1 MEYTLITGASG
12 GIGLA
17 FAAICAR
24 NKQNLI
30 LVARNE
36 AKLRAIKTDLEQKY
50 LTHVEILTA
59 DLSKVDAAQAL
70 YDATTA
76 AGYTVSAL
84 VNSAGCG
91 DHAAFL
97 DSDWRRQYEMVQ
109 LNVTAMMQ
117 LTHLYGNDM
126 RKNGH
131 GRILNLSSVAAFSA
145 GPYMSIYYA
154 TKGFVLSF
162 SLAVAEELKGTGVT
176 VTAICPGP
184 TSTGF
189 ESAANMN
196 GSKMFTFFKPQ
207 SAKAVAKCA
216 FQAMMKGKPV
226 EYHSAATK
234 VMNVGSRL
242 VTRASAASFA
252 KKINQKPER
261 SN

>member
-12 GIGLA
+12 GIGLELA
-17 FAAICAR
+17 TICAK

-36 AKLRAIKTDLEQKY
+36 SKLRAIKTELEQKY
-50 LTHVEILTA
+50 LTHVEVLTA
-59 DLSKVDAAQAL
+59 DLSKVDAAQEL
-70 YDATTA
+70 YDTTTA

-84 VNSAGCG
+84 VNNAGYG

-97 DSDWRRQYEMVQ
+97 DSDWQRQYEMVQ

-126 RKNGH
+126 RKSGH

-216 FQAMMKGKPV
+216 YRAMMKGKPV
-226 EYHSAATK
+226 AYHSPATK
-234 VMNVGSRL
+234 LFNVGSRL
-242 VTRASAASFA
+242 TTRKTAAGFA
-252 KKINQKPER
+252 EKINTKPER